1 MKYLSMYLSL
11 MGISHKK
18 FPRIYVDK
26 ISHKLNA
33 VDFKTLH
40 QIFFKGWIEKYM
52 KMTYFSP

>member
-1 MKYLSMYLSL
+1 MYLSL